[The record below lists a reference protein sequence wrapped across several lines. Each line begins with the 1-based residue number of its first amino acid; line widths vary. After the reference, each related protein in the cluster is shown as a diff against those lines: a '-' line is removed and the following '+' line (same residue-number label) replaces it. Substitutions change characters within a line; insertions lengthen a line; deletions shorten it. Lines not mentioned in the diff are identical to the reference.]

1 MMTTAIAQHAAPCLD
16 CGTRWGWIA
25 RDCSRPARKRG
36 YCHACYQARYHRGE
50 FEHDPRPLVA
60 APYPADCTH
69 EYMVTHAPNGDRHRH
84 ALPFA
89 PGYDPAAVEAEAE
102 AFAARWLAEH
112 PSYLARWSTQ
122 EDRAA

>member
-1 MMTTAIAQHAAPCLD
+1 MTAPTADPCRH
-16 CGTRWGWIA
+16 CGTTGGFVR
-25 RDCSRPARKRG
+25 RDMHRPWRARG
-36 YCHACYQARYHRGE
+36 YCMACYSHLRNRGIIE
-50 FEHDPRPLVA
+50 TDAPRRL
-60 APYPADCTH
+60 YPSE

-122 EDRAA
+122 EATAA